1 MMLHF
6 ITIPVITGICV
17 YGFYKI
23 IDLFV
28 RKKERVMI
36 IEKIASLEN
45 VNPERLNIS
54 KLFSD
59 AKADR
64 SGFFSLRAG
73 SLLVGVGLG
82 LLFGYIIAL
91 NTNFSVGSLG
101 AEHYSQLS
109 EIIYGSTTLL
119 FGGLGLITG
128 LIIEH
133 KIKK

>member
-1 MMLHF
+1 MLNF
-6 ITIPVITGICV
+6 IAIPVITGICV

-23 IDLFV
+23 IELFV

-45 VNPERLNIS
+45 VNPEKLNFP

-59 AKADR
+59 GKVDR

-82 LLFGYIIAL
+82 LLLGYIIAL
-91 NTNFSVGSLG
+91 NTNFPGVSPG
-101 AEHYSQLS
+101 AGHYSQLS

-128 LIIEH
+128 FIIEH
-133 KIKK
+133 KMKK